1 MSIPSGLDSI
11 FLSCEDGM
19 FVDPDSMWD
28 SISFQ
33 SKQTLEDRPSY
44 NIHHAQ
50 RSDLVDTYNS
60 GIPIDHH
67 DLLNVRTIRNSSL
80 PTDRRSCN
88 SLTPTAQTERRC
100 NKKMIEKQRRKDMK
114 IRFSRLRSL
123 LPEEYLRGKRAES
136 DQVLGAISYI
146 GHLQQSVEAVSRERD
161 RLKANLN
168 RQEQMSSV
176 RMHELSSN
184 EKFSSKQPWLQ
195 RSDEEFPTVEI
206 KSIHSGVRISLNVFE
221 DQIVYSNLLLALEE
235 CGLEVVNATSSSV
248 NNKVFHNIYN
258 KVSDIN
264 KFNEDN
270 LCEKLRYLIF
280 NQEADLRALDSPDQS
295 VPAHK

>member
-1 MSIPSGLDSI
+1 
-11 FLSCEDGM
+11 
-19 FVDPDSMWD
+19 
-28 SISFQ
+28 
-33 SKQTLEDRPSY
+33 
-44 NIHHAQ
+44 
-50 RSDLVDTYNS
+50 
-60 GIPIDHH
+60 
-67 DLLNVRTIRNSSL
+67 
-80 PTDRRSCN
+80 
-88 SLTPTAQTERRC
+88 
-100 NKKMIEKQRRKDMK
+100 MK

-123 LPEEYLRGKRAES
+123 LPEEHLWGKRSQS

-146 GHLQQSVEAVSRERD
+146 GHLQQCVEALSRERD
-161 RLKANLN
+161 ILKVNLN

-176 RMHELSSN
+176 SMHELSSN

-206 KSIHSGVRISLNVFE
+206 KSIRSGVRISLNVFE

-258 KVSDIN
+258 KVSDID

-270 LCEKLRYLIF
+270 LYEKLRHLLF
-280 NQEADLRALDSPDQS
+280 DQEADLSLTGA
-295 VPAHK
+295 